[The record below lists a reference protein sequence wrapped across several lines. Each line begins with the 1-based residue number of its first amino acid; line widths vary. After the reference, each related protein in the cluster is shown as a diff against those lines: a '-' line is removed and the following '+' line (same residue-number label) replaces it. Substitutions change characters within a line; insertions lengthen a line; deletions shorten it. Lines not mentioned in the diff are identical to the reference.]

1 MPAVSMRLRS
11 CPPFPLCEPRAS
23 CALGRDRGLFNEVH
37 QNANNLSIFGSKF
50 GCLACVRA
58 AHQESVLVLGVTNV
72 ATQEVT

>member
-1 MPAVSMRLRS
+1 MTGAFS
-11 CPPFPLCEPRAS
+11 A
-23 CALGRDRGLFNEVH
+23 DRGLFNEVH

-72 ATQEVT
+72 ATQEVTLVFVFLEKGFIASHNII